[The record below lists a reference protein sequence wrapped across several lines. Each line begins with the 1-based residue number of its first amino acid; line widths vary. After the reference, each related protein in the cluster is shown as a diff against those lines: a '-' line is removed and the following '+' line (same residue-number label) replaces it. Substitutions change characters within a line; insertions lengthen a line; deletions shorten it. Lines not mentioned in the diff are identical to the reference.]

1 MAAPHILVVGN
12 EPATVHSINSLLA
25 RNSYNTEA
33 VAFGAPGVARIYCNP
48 MPDLVLLELGNGR
61 GEGLETLQQ
70 FLQLRPALKVI
81 VLSKVGD
88 SRQVVEAIRI
98 GAHDY
103 ITVPFGEFELLQLL
117 KRHVNTDWEA
127 DAYAKE
133 SVEEVGGD
141 HFFISASPVMQKV
154 RLQAELLANI
164 DVPVLIL
171 GESGTG
177 KEVTA
182 HLIHKL
188 STRSDRRLL
197 KINCAAL
204 PGELLESEL
213 FGYERGAFTGATRTK
228 AGKFELCDK
237 GTILLDEVADMS
249 ANLQAKLLHVLQDQQ
264 FFRLGGEATIEV
276 DVRILASTNVDI
288 QQAIAEG
295 RFREDLYYRLSA
307 FTILLP
313 PLRERR
319 EEIPVLLHH
328 FMQRTAAQ
336 YSRVP
341 LQFSTRLTDAC
352 LHYAWPGNIRELQN
366 FVKRY
371 VVMADEGTAIGELQV
386 NQRNKLVTVDT
397 VPERALKPD
406 PPTPASVLTTQERA
420 RDLKFL
426 VRNRKD
432 ETEIQ
437 AITKALA
444 ETKWNRTRAAR
455 LLHISYRGLLYKIRQ
470 HAITRV
476 SSHEPAV
483 YQPDVNTSWIEQP
496 EEAATEEADSC
507 SSAKT
512 QTSSERR

>member
-1 MAAPHILVVGN
+1 MARPHILVVGN
-12 EPATVHSINSLLA
+12 EPSTVHSVNSLLA

-33 VAFGAPGVARIYCNP
+33 VAFGAPAVARIYSDP
-48 MPDLVLLELGNGR
+48 LPDLVLLELGNDR
-61 GEGLETLQQ
+61 SEGLETLQR

-81 VLSKVGD
+81 VLSKVGG
-88 SRQVVEAIRI
+88 SRRVVEAIRI
-98 GAHDY
+98 GADDY
-103 ITVPFGEFELLQLL
+103 VTLPFGEFELLQLL
-117 KRHVNTDWEA
+117 KRHVNTDPEA

-133 SVEEVGGD
+133 SVGEVGGD
-141 HFFISASPVMQKV
+141 HFFISASPIMQKV

-164 DVPVLIL
+164 DVPVLIV

-188 STRSDRRLL
+188 SARSDRRLL

-204 PGELLESEL
+204 PGELLENAL
-213 FGYERGAFTGATRTK
+213 FGYERGVFTGAKRTK
-228 AGKFELCDK
+228 AGKFELCDN

-249 ANLQAKLLHVLQDQQ
+249 ANLQAKLLHVLEDQQ

-313 PLRERR
+313 PLRERQ

-328 FMQRTAAQ
+328 SMQRIAAQ

-341 LQFSTRLTDAC
+341 LPFSTRLMDAC

-371 VVMADEGTAIGELQV
+371 VVMADEGTAIGELQA
-386 NQRNKLVTVDT
+386 NQRSKMVNVDT
-397 VPERALKPD
+397 VPEPTLQPAL
-406 PPTPASVLTTQERA
+406 PTPDSVLTPEERA

-444 ETKWNRTRAAR
+444 ETNWNRTRAAR
-455 LLHISYRGLLYKIRQ
+455 LLHISYRSLLYKIQQ
-470 HAITRV
+470 HGINRV
-476 SSHEPAV
+476 SASRIAPFLNNGE
-483 YQPDVNTSWIEQP
+483 S
-496 EEAATEEADSC
+496 AT
-507 SSAKT
+507 
-512 QTSSERR
+512 